1 MKNERRKGLL
11 LQQLGTVGR
20 KEKIGEHG
28 QEYALSNML
37 TADSL
42 FKAKVVNLILSKDT
56 EKALELLSQHYR
68 VAKPNLKV
76 GMPKRHSK
84 KLACYVAKKRVIH
97 VSGREALYNPHVI
110 LHEFYHHL
118 RSFSDAQRGIEK
130 YAQKFAKNYL
140 LAYARALAQ
149 SSDSRMPLCQI
160 DYEEWH
166 S

>member
-1 MKNERRKGLL
+1 
-11 LQQLGTVGR
+11 
-20 KEKIGEHG
+20 
-28 QEYALSNML
+28 ML

-84 KLACYVAKKRVIH
+84 KLACYVAKKRTIH
-97 VSGREALYNPHVI
+97 VSGREALYNPRVI

-130 YAQKFAKNYL
+130 YAEKFAKNYL
-140 LAYARALAQ
+140 LAYVRASTFTKELAV
-149 SSDSRMPLCQI
+149 P
-160 DYEEWH
+160 
-166 S
+166 